1 MEQCHSILRECLQ
14 ILEVSSEK
22 YPQPSFAV
30 VVDNNNQQ
38 QPDIPSEQMK
48 LSFSQFKSI
57 VLNQGIVALSIIDRK
72 KSQINKTSPHLLPL
86 QVLSN

>member
-22 YPQPSFAV
+22 YVHPSFAV
-30 VVDNNNQQ
+30 VVDNNQQ
-38 QPDIPSEQMK
+38 QPDILSEQMK

-57 VLNQGIVALSIIDRK
+57 VLNQGIVALSIINRK